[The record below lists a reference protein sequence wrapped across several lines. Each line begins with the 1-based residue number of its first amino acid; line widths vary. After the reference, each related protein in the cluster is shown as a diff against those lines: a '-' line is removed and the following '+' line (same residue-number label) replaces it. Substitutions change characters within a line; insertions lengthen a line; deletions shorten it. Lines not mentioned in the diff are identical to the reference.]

1 MVRMSTMLF
10 LVVIKFL
17 SFIKENKNYYSL
29 SKIDCIGTDF
39 YIKDKFEDEFHSK
52 MKNETFLKNQLNYLF
67 IYNISSLNEI
77 IKKWIADGFEET
89 IDEMVDIIKLCSPYN
104 FKQIY

>member
-1 MVRMSTMLF
+1 
-10 LVVIKFL
+10 
-17 SFIKENKNYYSL
+17 
-29 SKIDCIGTDF
+29 
-39 YIKDKFEDEFHSK
+39 

-89 IDEMVDIIKLCSPYN
+89 IDEMVDIIKLCS
-104 FKQIY
+104 